1 MAEKGSTKW
10 IIVFTVVMCSLLEL
24 IDTSIVNVAILQL
37 MGNLGATLGEVSW
50 VIAAYAIANVIVVP
64 MTSWLSNQFGRR
76 NYFAFSVMLFTI
88 ASFLC
93 GHSSSMENP
102 AVLFLIPW
110 WPLPLWRCFLW

>member
-50 VIAAYAIANVIVVP
+50 VIAVSYTHLTLP
-64 MTSWLSNQFGRR
+64 TSDL
-76 NYFAFSVMLFTI
+76 V
-88 ASFLC
+88 
-93 GHSSSMENP
+93 
-102 AVLFLIPW
+102 
-110 WPLPLWRCFLW
+110 